1 MKNLGYYN
9 GVFGEAE
16 EMTIPFNDRVSFFGD
31 GVYDATYSRGYKIF
45 CVEEHIDR
53 LFNSARLLDIKI
65 RETKEELKS
74 VLEEM
79 VKKMETGDNFV
90 YFQVTRGTGKRNHV
104 YDEDMVG
111 NLWINIYPKNIVDL
125 SKSVSAITMEDTRFF
140 HCNIKTLNLIPA
152 VMANQ
157 AAKAKGC
164 FEAIF
169 HRNGRVT
176 ECAHSNVHII
186 KNGVFK
192 TAPLDNLILPGTTR
206 RHLIEQ
212 CGKLGIPVEEKE
224 FYLDELFDAD
234 EIIVSS
240 AGALCVRVRELDGKA
255 VGGKAEEL
263 ITKLQKVM
271 LEHFYETT
279 K

>member
-1 MKNLGYYN
+1 HDK
-9 GVFGEAE
+9 
-16 EMTIPFNDRVSFFGD
+16 
-31 GVYDATYSRGYKIF
+31 KI
-45 CVEEHIDR
+45 
-53 LFNSARLLDIKI
+53 N
-65 RETKEELKS
+65 
-74 VLEEM
+74 
-79 VKKMETGDNFV
+79 
-90 YFQVTRGTGKRNHV
+90 V
-104 YDEDMVG
+104 YDEDMIG

-125 SKSVSAITMEDTRFF
+125 TKSVSAITMEDTRFF

-157 AAKAKGC
+157 EAKKKGC

-206 RHLIEQ
+206 RHLIDR
-212 CGKLGIPVEEKE
+212 CGELGIPVEEKE

-240 AGALCVRVRELDGKA
+240 AGALCVRVRELDGKE

-271 LEHFYETT
+271 LEHFYEAT